1 VFGLFNPNSVT
12 GLVVSTLRDYDSGA
26 LFITLRRDDG
36 DITLQVGGELS
47 MEIERLLI
55 TRKQRKQATTLTLVY
70 DPDTFAVTSYSVIS

>member
-1 VFGLFNPNSVT
+1 MFGLFNPNSVT